1 MENYD
6 SMRKIGRGNYGT
18 VYLARDTRN
27 GKHYCLKQ
35 IQMETYS
42 AEERANA
49 QQEVEVLR
57 TLDHP
62 GIVRYREHFLHGDSL
77 CVVMTYCE
85 GGDLAAT
92 IKRRAKKEDNFTEAE
107 VLDWFVQLV
116 MALHHVHSKKILHRD
131 LKTQNIFITK
141 NLVKLGDFGIAKVME
156 GSMSAASTV
165 IGTPY
170 YMSPEV
176 CQNQPYSYKS
186 DVWALGCIL
195 YEMCALQ
202 QARSTRHA
210 HAAHAARTP
219 RAPRARRVRT
229 PRTHAAHAR
238 RARTHAR
245 TLPVA
250 QAWNGSNL
258 LGLVY
263 KIVQEKYPPL
273 SDDYSEDLRRLVT
286 PSLSLTLILAP
297 TPTLILTLTLTL
309 TCAGSSATCSPRTRQ
324 GGPTSARSC
333 GCPSSARACSPS
345 STKSSRR
352 RSPRRSPRRNR
363 ACRRPARPPAS
374 RMLAPPQPPARPP
387 RRRHRACRFASRRAV
402 CLAPLAAPAVCR
414 PAGRPRPPTRPPS
427 LGPARPRRRPASPR
441 PLRPSP
447 RRRSCRRRPP

>member
-210 HAAHAARTP
+210 HAAH
-219 RAPRARRVRT
+219 T
-229 PRTHAAHAR
+229 PRTRHAHARTRCAHAAH
-238 RARTHAR
+238 ARTHAR
-245 TLPVA
+245 THA
-250 QAWNGSNL
+250 S
-258 LGLVY
+258 
-263 KIVQEKYPPL
+263 
-273 SDDYSEDLRRLVT
+273 R
-286 PSLSLTLILAP
+286 
-297 TPTLILTLTLTL
+297 
-309 TCAGSSATCSPRTRQ
+309 CAGVERLQ
-324 GGPTSARSC
+324 PT
-333 GCPSSARACSPS
+333 G
-345 STKSSRR
+345 
-352 RSPRRSPRRNR
+352 
-363 ACRRPARPPAS
+363 
-374 RMLAPPQPPARPP
+374 
-387 RRRHRACRFASRRAV
+387 
-402 CLAPLAAPAVCR
+402 
-414 PAGRPRPPTRPPS
+414 AGV
-427 LGPARPRRRPASPR
+427 
-441 PLRPSP
+441 
-447 RRRSCRRRPP
+447 

>member
-1 MENYD
+1 VTGTPAAVMAPAATPNAAAAETSAAGLRLGGGPPVMENYD
-6 SMRKIGRGNYGT
+6 SVRKIGRGNYGT
-18 VYLARDTRN
+18 VYLARDKRN

-62 GIVRYREHFLHGDSL
+62 GIVRYREHFLHGESL

-85 GGDLAAT
+85 GGDLAAI
-92 IKRRAKKEDNFTEAE
+92 IKRRAKKEDHFTEAE

-202 QARSTRHA
+202 QA
-210 HAAHAARTP
+210 
-219 RAPRARRVRT
+219 
-229 PRTHAAHAR
+229 
-238 RARTHAR
+238 
-245 TLPVA
+245 
-250 QAWNGSNL
+250 WNGSNL

-273 SDDYSEDLRRLVT
+273 SEEKYSEDLRRRV
-286 PSLSLTLILAP
+286 P
-297 TPTLILTLTLTL
+297 
-309 TCAGSSATCSPRTRQ
+309 
-324 GGPTSARSC
+324 
-333 GCPSSARACSPS
+333 
-345 STKSSRR
+345 RR
-352 RSPRRSPRRNR
+352 RSPTTAPDLHPDPTPE
-363 ACRRPARPPAS
+363 ADPDHRP
-374 RMLAPPQPPARPP
+374 
-387 RRRHRACRFASRRAV
+387 
-402 CLAPLAAPAVCR
+402 
-414 PAGRPRPPTRPPS
+414 
-427 LGPARPRRRPASPR
+427 
-441 PLRPSP
+441 
-447 RRRSCRRRPP
+447 

>member
-1 MENYD
+1 MAAPPPGPKAGSRGTPPPVPKAATPTPVPKAAAAETSAAGLRFGGGPPVMENYD

-116 MALHHVHSKKILHRD
+116 MALHHVHSKKILHRE

-141 NLVKLGDFGIAKVME
+141 NLVKLGGFGIAKVME

-219 RAPRARRVRT
+219 RATRARRVRT

-245 TLPVA
+245 CP
-250 QAWNGSNL
+250 
-258 LGLVY
+258 
-263 KIVQEKYPPL
+263 
-273 SDDYSEDLRRLVT
+273 LRRRGT
-286 PSLSLTLILAP
+286 AP
-297 TPTLILTLTLTL
+297 TYWASCIRSCRRSTRPSRTTTPR
-309 TCAGSSATCSPRTRQ
+309 TCAGSS
-324 GGPTSARSC
+324 
-333 GCPSSARACSPS
+333 
-345 STKSSRR
+345 
-352 RSPRRSPRRNR
+352 
-363 ACRRPARPPAS
+363 
-374 RMLAPPQPPARPP
+374 PQA
-387 RRRHRACRFASRRAV
+387 
-402 CLAPLAAPAVCR
+402 
-414 PAGRPRPPTRPPS
+414 
-427 LGPARPRRRPASPR
+427 
-441 PLRPSP
+441 
-447 RRRSCRRRPP
+447 

>member
-1 MENYD
+1 VPKAATPTPVPKAAAAETSAAGLRFGGGPPVMENYD

-202 QARSTRHA
+202 QA
-210 HAAHAARTP
+210 
-219 RAPRARRVRT
+219 
-229 PRTHAAHAR
+229 
-238 RARTHAR
+238 
-245 TLPVA
+245 
-250 QAWNGSNL
+250 WNGSNL

-273 SDDYSEDLRRLVT
+273 SDDYSEDLRRLV
-286 PSLSLTLILAP
+286 
-297 TPTLILTLTLTL
+297 
-309 TCAGSSATCSPRTRQ
+309 
-324 GGPTSARSC
+324 
-333 GCPSSARACSPS
+333 
-345 STKSSRR
+345 
-352 RSPRRSPRRNR
+352 
-363 ACRRPARPPAS
+363 
-374 RMLAPPQPPARPP
+374 
-387 RRRHRACRFASRRAV
+387 
-402 CLAPLAAPAVCR
+402 
-414 PAGRPRPPTRPPS
+414 
-427 LGPARPRRRPASPR
+427 
-441 PLRPSP
+441 P
-447 RRRSCRRRPP
+447 RRRSLTTAPDLHPDPKPKSDPDHRP

>member
-1 MENYD
+1 MRAASAGRAPAAPEAGVTVTPAAVMAPAATPNAAAAETSAAGLRLGGGPPVMENYD
-6 SMRKIGRGNYGT
+6 SVRKIGRGNYGT
-18 VYLARDTRN
+18 VYLARDKRN

-62 GIVRYREHFLHGDSL
+62 GIVRYREHFLHGESL

-85 GGDLAAT
+85 GGDLAAI
-92 IKRRAKKEDNFTEAE
+92 IKRRAKKEDHFTEAE

-202 QARSTRHA
+202 QARSTRRA
-210 HAAHAARTP
+210 HAAHTA
-219 RAPRARRVRT
+219 RT
-229 PRTHAAHAR
+229 PRTHAR
-238 RARTHAR
+238 TPRTPRALRTHAR
-245 TLPVA
+245 A
-250 QAWNGSNL
+250 A
-258 LGLVY
+258 
-263 KIVQEKYPPL
+263 
-273 SDDYSEDLRRLVT
+273 R
-286 PSLSLTLILAP
+286 
-297 TPTLILTLTLTL
+297 
-309 TCAGSSATCSPRTRQ
+309 CAGVERLQ
-324 GGPTSARSC
+324 
-333 GCPSSARACSPS
+333 
-345 STKSSRR
+345 
-352 RSPRRSPRRNR
+352 
-363 ACRRPARPPAS
+363 
-374 RMLAPPQPPARPP
+374 
-387 RRRHRACRFASRRAV
+387 
-402 CLAPLAAPAVCR
+402 
-414 PAGRPRPPTRPPS
+414 PTRPV
-427 LGPARPRRRPASPR
+427 
-441 PLRPSP
+441 
-447 RRRSCRRRPP
+447 

>member
-6 SMRKIGRGNYGT
+6 SVRKIGRGNYGT
-18 VYLARDTRN
+18 VYLARDKRN

-62 GIVRYREHFLHGDSL
+62 GIVRYREHFLHGESL

-85 GGDLAAT
+85 GGDLAAI
-92 IKRRAKKEDNFTEAE
+92 IKRRAKKEDHFTEAE

-156 GSMSAASTV
+156 GSMTAASTV

-176 CQNQPYSYKS
+176 CQSQRYSYKS

-202 QARSTRHA
+202 
-210 HAAHAARTP
+210 
-219 RAPRARRVRT
+219 
-229 PRTHAAHAR
+229 
-238 RARTHAR
+238 
-245 TLPVA
+245 

-273 SDDYSEDLRRLVT
+273 SEEKYSEDLRRRV
-286 PSLSLTLILAP
+286 
-297 TPTLILTLTLTL
+297 
-309 TCAGSSATCSPRTRQ
+309 
-324 GGPTSARSC
+324 
-333 GCPSSARACSPS
+333 
-345 STKSSRR
+345 
-352 RSPRRSPRRNR
+352 
-363 ACRRPARPPAS
+363 
-374 RMLAPPQPPARPP
+374 P
-387 RRRHRACRFASRRAV
+387 RRRG
-402 CLAPLAAPAVCR
+402 LTTAPDLHPDPA
-414 PAGRPRPPTRPPS
+414 
-427 LGPARPRRRPASPR
+427 
-441 PLRPSP
+441 
-447 RRRSCRRRPP
+447 

>member
-6 SMRKIGRGNYGT
+6 SVRKIGRGNYGT
-18 VYLARDTRN
+18 VYLARDKRN

-62 GIVRYREHFLHGDSL
+62 GIVRYREHFLHGESL

-85 GGDLAAT
+85 GGDLAAI
-92 IKRRAKKEDNFTEAE
+92 IKRRAKKEDHFTEAE

-202 QARSTRHA
+202 QARRVRARVRVRVRVRRACVRSVRA
-210 HAAHAARTP
+210 VCAAG
-219 RAPRARRVRT
+219 ARRV
-229 PRTHAAHAR
+229 
-238 RARTHAR
+238 
-245 TLPVA
+245 L
-250 QAWNGSNL
+250 
-258 LGLVY
+258 
-263 KIVQEKYPPL
+263 
-273 SDDYSEDLRRLVT
+273 
-286 PSLSLTLILAP
+286 
-297 TPTLILTLTLTL
+297 
-309 TCAGSSATCSPRTRQ
+309 
-324 GGPTSARSC
+324 
-333 GCPSSARACSPS
+333 RACCSAHIS
-345 STKSSRR
+345 YR
-352 RSPRRSPRRNR
+352 
-363 ACRRPARPPAS
+363 
-374 RMLAPPQPPARPP
+374 
-387 RRRHRACRFASRRAV
+387 
-402 CLAPLAAPAVCR
+402 
-414 PAGRPRPPTRPPS
+414 
-427 LGPARPRRRPASPR
+427 
-441 PLRPSP
+441 
-447 RRRSCRRRPP
+447 